1 MSRAKSPVFGVC
13 LLCFLMF
20 SACGSSPAPTSGNS
34 GSSGNSGASPA
45 EAQALAQ
52 AALNR
57 MDGGQAPAQGTRQ
70 TTPATQQGAPSEQQG
85 AVNTSTGARPAWV
98 DSVDSAY
105 SRAQYVA
112 AVGNASDRTMAEK
125 NALANLVAIFGQTIQ
140 ADQKITNTYQEAVKN
155 GVTSGWSDNVAME
168 NTIKTSASMDTLVGA
183 EIRGVWF
190 DSRST
195 YYAVAVMEKAKAAPI
210 YRDLIIANQNM
221 IKNLVTMSQ
230 AEKNTLEGYSRY
242 QFAAAV
248 ADMNTSYANLLKLID
263 AVPPEGIV
271 NGNQYRLEA
280 QEITKAI
287 PVGVIVRNDKSGRVQ
302 GAFSKSLTDLGF
314 RRGANN
320 SRYVLRV
327 DVSVSP
333 VNLPNNQN
341 KFARMELSA
350 DLTDT
355 SYNSVLLPWNFN
367 TREGHNT
374 VEEAENRTYSA
385 AEREINAKYKDILSN
400 YLSQLLPKK

>member
-1 MSRAKSPVFGVC
+1 MLRVKSPVFGVC
-13 LLCFLMF
+13 CLCFLVF
-20 SACGSSPAPTSGNS
+20 SGCGSSPAPTSGNS
-34 GSSGNSGASPA
+34 GGGNSGASPA
-45 EAQALAQ
+45 EAQALAL

-57 MDGGQAPAQGTRQ
+57 MDGGGGQAVPAQN
-70 TTPATQQGAPSEQQG
+70 TPSVQQNNPSAQQQQG
-85 AVNTSTGARPAWV
+85 AVATSTGTKPAWV
-98 DSVDSAY
+98 DAVDSVY
-105 SRAQYVA
+105 SRSQYVA
-112 AVGNASDRTMAEK
+112 AVGNAADRTMAEK
-125 NALANLVAIFGQTIQ
+125 NALVNLTSYFGQSIQ
-140 ADQKITNTYQEAVKN
+140 ADQKITNTYQEAVRN
-155 GVTSGWSDNVAME
+155 GVTTGWNDNIAME

-248 ADMNTSYANLLKLID
+248 ADINTSYANLLKLID

-287 PVGVIVRNDKSGRVQ
+287 PVGVVVNVDKSGRVL
-302 GAFSKSLTDLGF
+302 GAFTKSLSDLGF
-314 RRGANN
+314 RRGGNS
-320 SRYVLRV
+320 SRYVLKV
-327 DVSVSP
+327 NVSVSP

-355 SYNSVLLPWNFN
+355 SHDSVLLPWNFN

-374 VEEAENRTYSA
+374 IEEAENRTYMV
-385 AEREINAKYKDILSN
+385 AERKINDEYKDILSN
-400 YLSQLLPKK
+400 YLSQLLPQR